1 VSFSARIGTPLACL
15 LLALTSCAQAH
26 LMPAQKGTINLQG
39 DGAYMVVSLPVSA
52 FEGVDD
58 DGDGAW
64 SAQELGLHGPLIHEQ
79 ITQHLRLRDAR
90 GVLPIDS
97 ITLVPTPPDDK
108 PSDPVTHLVVLA
120 RFKLAQTL
128 VTDALEPA
136 QGLIF
141 QASLFGPQEGDR
153 QLNMTI
159 SQGAHKQLL
168 LLSPERPEQALFPH
182 ARSVVADFVVQGV
195 KHIWMGWDHLLFLV
209 VVLLGGGNWRQIFA
223 ILSAFTMGHAIT
235 LAWGLWG
242 AVPFPAYWVE
252 AAIAGTIVGM
262 AAAEAWLGHR
272 QRSLPIQWRLAL
284 VLACALVHGLGLASS
299 LIDLG
304 IDPAYRIW
312 TLLGFNLGV
321 ELGQCAAA
329 IGAALAWYLLR
340 RFGGPGFQARIR
352 WLGMAAAMGIGT
364 FWMVERLALAA

>member
-1 VSFSARIGTPLACL
+1 
-15 LLALTSCAQAH
+15 
-26 LMPAQKGTINLQG
+26 MPAQKGTINLQG

-52 FEGVDD
+52 FQGVDD

-90 GVLPIDS
+90 GVLPIYS

-120 RFKLAQTL
+120 RFKLTQTL
-128 VTDALEPA
+128 ATDALEPA

-141 QASLFGPQEGDR
+141 QAGLFGLQEGER

-168 LLSPERPEQALFPH
+168 LLSPERSEQALFPH

-195 KHIWMGWDHLLFLV
+195 KHIWMGWDHLLFLA
-209 VVLLGGGNWRQIFA
+209 VVLLGGGNWRQIFT
-223 ILSAFTMGHAIT
+223 ILSAFTLGHAIT

-262 AAAEAWLGHR
+262 AGAEAWLGRR
-272 QRSLPIQWRLAL
+272 QRSLSIQWRLPL
-284 VLACALVHGLGLASS
+284 VLACAMVHGLGLASS

-329 IGAALAWYLLR
+329 IGAALAWYLLGG
-340 RFGGPGFQARIR
+340 FGGPGFQARIR
-352 WLGMAAAMGIGT
+352 WLGMASAMGIGT
-364 FWMVERLALAA
+364 FWMVQRLALAA